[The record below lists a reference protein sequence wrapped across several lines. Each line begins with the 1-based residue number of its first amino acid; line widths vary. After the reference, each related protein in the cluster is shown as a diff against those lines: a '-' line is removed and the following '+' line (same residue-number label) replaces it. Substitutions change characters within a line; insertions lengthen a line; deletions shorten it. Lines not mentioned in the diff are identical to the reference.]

1 MWLQVSVPASPSYMM
16 LAAPQAEARELIM
29 NLSSFKC
36 ICHLTSLMVT
46 SEVQH
51 LPKGSRARENLS
63 VHLEVYRTVKDT
75 FCTRSERMDYSF
87 WGGASSLFGGKLEP
101 SFLMTQE

>member
-1 MWLQVSVPASPSYMM
+1 MWLQVSVPASPPYMM
-16 LAAPQAEARELIM
+16 LAARQAEVRELIM

-36 ICHLTSLMVT
+36 ICHLTSLTAT

-51 LPKGSRARENLS
+51 LPEGSRARENRS

-75 FCTRSERMDYSF
+75 FGTRSERLDYSL
-87 WGGASSLFGGKLEP
+87 WGGAYSLSGGKLEP
-101 SFLMTQE
+101 SFLVTQK